1 MKEFIKAK
9 RFTLISS
16 AFYLFPILPFVLLA
30 IFGLIATLTEI
41 PSNNSGFIYTASAL
55 ISIALIISI
64 PLIII
69 ICNIGSISM
78 QIVAIVRKEILWL
91 NILLIILSSA
101 FIILSLL
108 FMREFWIGAM
118 SA

>member
-1 MKEFIKAK
+1 MKK
-9 RFTLISS
+9 RKQFTLISS

-30 IFGLIATLTEI
+30 IFELIATLTEMM
-41 PSNNSGFIYTASAL
+41 SNRSGFLYTVSAF
-55 ISIALIISI
+55 ISIFLIILI

-69 ICNIGSISM
+69 ICNAASISM
-78 QIVAIVRKEILWL
+78 QIVAIARKEILWL
-91 NILLIILSSA
+91 NILLIVLSSA

-108 FMREFWIGAM
+108 FAREFWIGAM